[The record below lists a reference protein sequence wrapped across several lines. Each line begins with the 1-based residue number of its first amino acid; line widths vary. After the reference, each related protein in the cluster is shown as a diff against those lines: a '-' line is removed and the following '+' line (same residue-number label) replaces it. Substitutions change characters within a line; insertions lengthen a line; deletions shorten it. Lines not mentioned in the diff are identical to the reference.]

1 LSGGNKKSGWKT
13 DYKIPAF
20 HPDVSAELLL
30 LFRSFLFL
38 GSHLLVTSD
47 QFLVGLVDVAEK
59 YFAVRSLNPS
69 VCVKKIARMQIIF
82 CCGRKY
88 F

>member
-1 LSGGNKKSGWKT
+1 
-13 DYKIPAF
+13 
-20 HPDVSAELLL
+20 
-30 LFRSFLFL
+30 
-38 GSHLLVTSD
+38 
-47 QFLVGLVDVAEK
+47 LVGLVDVAEK